1 MTPRPGRSS
10 RRAAVPLA
18 AAAALALAAA
28 PLRAQ
33 PPIGDTRARPVPLE
47 RATPVLTIGEAR
59 QRAPDETDT
68 ITVAG
73 RAVVSTGVFQ
83 VRAFEIV
90 IASPSGGIRVY
101 SRTLP
106 DTVHEG
112 DSVRVTGV
120 LRRYRGDLQIAATGV
135 EVVPVARRSVAA
147 VPVRLRARDAE
158 VRGGR
163 LVRITGRV
171 QARGANDGG
180 QWLRLEPAADGDSGT
195 IDVWVSRSSVAG
207 IDLSQYEPGEV
218 LEVTGIVL
226 SFRDRENDPV
236 VWQLAPRGPRD
247 IRVRGIP
254 RSWYRGGAIGALG
267 VLLLVGGLLAG
278 ARVNARR
285 SAREVE
291 EIEERYRQLLLLLPD
306 AVIVHARGSILFTNP
321 AAARLL
327 AVDDERSLVG
337 QPVARFLAPASRALA
352 QSAPADTPTDL
363 TGIARVRGQL
373 EARDGTRVDVE
384 IATSP
389 CRYHDAPAMVML
401 ARDITEQLRHEH
413 DLHAL
418 ALRDD
423 LTGLHNRR
431 GFTILAEQE
440 LARARR
446 YGRSALLLFA
456 DLNGLKGINDEFGH
470 AAGDE
475 ALRLVA
481 RALRSVVRESDV
493 VARWGGD
500 EFVAL
505 IFETEEPGADA
516 IAGRLNDALRRL
528 AGESLSFVA
537 SVSVGM
543 TPLDPGTADIV
554 SAIGRADADLYRRR
568 ARGRVPG

>member
-1 MTPRPGRSS
+1 LTPRARRYTRLATAVLAVAAGAS
-10 RRAAVPLA
+10 RLA
-18 AAAALALAAA
+18 AQA
-28 PLRAQ
+28 PV
-33 PPIGDTRARPVPLE
+33 GDTIA
-47 RATPVLTIGEAR
+47 RATAVGPAPLTIGEAR
-59 QRAPDETDT
+59 DRAPDDADT

-73 RAVVSTGVFQ
+73 RALVGSGVFQ
-83 VRAFEIV
+83 VRAFEIA
-90 IASPSGGIRVY
+90 IASPSGGLRVY
-101 SRTLP
+101 SRTLR
-106 DTVHEG
+106 DTVAEG
-112 DSVRVTGV
+112 DSLHVTGV
-120 LRRYRGDLQIAATGV
+120 LRRYRGDLQIVASDV
-135 EVVPVARRSVAA
+135 SVIPVARRRVAA

-158 VRGGR
+158 ARGGR

-171 QARGANDGG
+171 QAKGANDGG
-180 QWLRLEPAADGDSGT
+180 QWLRLEPAAEADSGT

-207 IDLSQYEPGEV
+207 IDLAQYEPGEL

-226 SFRDRENDPV
+226 SFRDGPGDPV
-236 VWQLAPRGPRD
+236 VWQLAPRDPRD
-247 IRVRGIP
+247 IRIRGIP
-254 RSWYRGGAIGALG
+254 RRWYRGGALGALG
-267 VLLLVGGLLAG
+267 ALLLVGGLYAG

-285 SAREVE
+285 NAREVE
-291 EIEERYRQLLLLLPD
+291 EIEERYRQLLHLLPD
-306 AVIVHARGSILFTNP
+306 AVVVHARGAILFTNP

-327 AVDDERSLVG
+327 GVNDERALVG
-337 QPVARFLAPASRALA
+337 QPLLRFLAPTSRPLA
-352 QSAPADTPTDL
+352 EGAPTDTPTDL
-363 TGIARVRGQL
+363 TGVARARGQL
-373 EARDGTRVDVE
+373 VGADGTRVDVE
-384 IATSP
+384 IATGP

-456 DLNGLKGINDEFGH
+456 DLDGLKGINDEFGH

-475 ALRLVA
+475 ALRLMA

-505 IFETEEPGADA
+505 IFETEAPRAES
-516 IAGRLNDALRRL
+516 IAARLNDALRRL
-528 AGESLSFVA
+528 AGEKLPFVA
-537 SVSVGM
+537 SMSVGM
-543 TPLDPGTADIV
+543 TPLDPENVTDIV
-554 SAIGRADADLYRRR
+554 GAIARADADLYLRRQRSR
-568 ARGRVPG
+568 ALS